1 MDKFRWIIGILLIS
15 VMLWGCGESVT
26 VKEKETAGTGAELE
40 VLKDG
45 SIIETMTEN
54 FEKEYYDETNLRDML
69 LAEVAEFNE
78 SVKEGSV
85 TVDKF
90 ENTDGK
96 LTVSV
101 KYPSA
106 DIYSAYNTDPYNN
119 KKLFCGTVAQA
130 QDAGYSF
137 DISMTDAKGEKTI
150 GKEDILGMGNSMVL
164 ISESP
169 MLVKV
174 SGKILYVG
182 DNVEALGKGKA
193 NLKADE
199 NGETL
204 GRYYVIY
211 K

>member
-1 MDKFRWIIGILLIS
+1 MDKFRWITGMLLIS
-15 VMLWGCGESVT
+15 AALWGCGESGT
-26 VKEKETAGTGAELE
+26 VKETEAGGTGAELE

-45 SIIETMTEN
+45 SIIETMTET
-54 FEKEYYDETNLRDML
+54 FEKEYYDETNLRDIL
-69 LAEVAEFNE
+69 LAEVTEFNE
-78 SVKEGSV
+78 SFPEGDV
-85 TVDKF
+85 TVDQF
-90 ENTDGK
+90 ENVDGK

-106 DIYSAYNTDPYNN
+106 DVYSAYNTDPYNN
-119 KKLFCGTVAQA
+119 KKLFCGTIAQA

-137 DISMTDAKGEKTI
+137 DISMTDAKGEKNI
-150 GKEDILGMGNSMVL
+150 GKDDILGMGSSMVL

-182 DNVEALGKGKA
+182 ENVEALGKGKA
-193 NLKADE
+193 DLKADE
-199 NGETL
+199 NGEAL
-204 GRYYVIY
+204 GRYYIIY

>member
-1 MDKFRWIIGILLIS
+1 MRKLKWITGILLIS
-15 VMLWGCGESVT
+15 AALWGCGESKTGNEGGT
-26 VKEKETAGTGAELE
+26 VAAGAELE

-45 SIIETMTEN
+45 SIVETLTEE
-54 FEKEYYDETNLRDML
+54 FQKEYYDETNLRDML
-69 LAEVAEFNE
+69 LASVEDFNE
-78 SVKEGSV
+78 SLPEGNI

-96 LTVSV
+96 LTVGL

-106 DIYSAYNTDPYNN
+106 DVYTAYNTDPYNN
-119 KKLFCGTVAQA
+119 KTLFCGTIAQA
-130 QDAGYSF
+130 HDAGYSF

-150 GKEDILGMGNSMVL
+150 GKEDILGMGSSMVV

-169 MLVKV
+169 VRVKF

-182 DNVEALGKGKA
+182 ENVEALGKSLA
-193 NLKADE
+193 NMKADE
-199 NGETL
+199 NGETM